1 MSSVHYRKLE
11 TMYRRAPVNRLY
23 EPTVAIE
30 DGAATIEIAVKP
42 EYFHA
47 AGAVHGAI
55 LFKMLDDACFFAA
68 ASQVQDVFVLTVSF
82 TTYMTRPVSEGR
94 LTSRGRVVHAG
105 KNLLLAEAAVSVV
118 GGKEV
123 ARGNGSFMK
132 SAIPLTEDLGYVHVP
147 EGGR

>member
-1 MSSVHYRKLE
+1 MNTAHYRKLE

-23 EPTVAIE
+23 EPAIAIE

-82 TTYMTRPVSEGR
+82 TTYMTRPVTEGR
-94 LTSRGRVVHAG
+94 LKSHGRVVHAG
-105 KNLLLAEAAVSVV
+105 KNLLLAEAVLSVV

-123 ARGNGSFMK
+123 ARGNGSFMR
-132 SAIPLTEDLGYVHVP
+132 SSIALTEQLGYQA
-147 EGGR
+147 